1 MRKKKGAFGVVFQE
15 VLRLNTLPIEAKG
28 LYAYLA
34 SLSDVNDECYP
45 TVDLIRHELGISK
58 DRYYKYMRILVAAGV
73 VEKVQIK
80 TDGCRF
86 GKNVYK
92 LTHEVRFSVE
102 PYTEKSDTKSS
113 TMKNPTM
120 KSSAMKNPTMKSSA
134 MKNPTMKNPTMK
146 NPTAESKDTNNKSIN
161 NKSIN
166 NKNNK
171 QCASD
176 NAPKVSKAAIND
188 FFESIWKLYPNKK
201 GKGQVS
207 DSKKKALYDIG
218 YDELSRAIERY
229 KAGLAQDEW
238 RKLQYGST
246 FFNSGYIDY
255 LDANYTEPEQ
265 TELEEGDRSI
275 YKDDEEYR
283 RLWEEL
289 GYK

>member
-1 MRKKKGAFGVVFQE
+1 MVFQD
-15 VLRLNTLPIEAKG
+15 VTRHTTLPLEAKG

-58 DRYYKYMRILVAAGV
+58 DRYYKYMRMLVAAGV
-73 VEKVQIK
+73 VKKVQIK
-80 TDGCRF
+80 TEDCKF
-86 GKNVYK
+86 GRNVYK
-92 LTHEVRFSVE
+92 LTHEVYFSE
-102 PYTEKSDTKSS
+102 KPYTEKSDTESS
-113 TMKNPTM
+113 TTKI
-120 KSSAMKNPTMKSSA
+120 
-134 MKNPTMKNPTMK
+134 
-146 NPTAESKDTNNKSIN
+146 PTAESKDTNNKSIN

-176 NAPKVSKAAIND
+176 NALKVSKAAIND

-229 KAGLAQDEW
+229 KAGLARDEW

-246 FFNSGYIDY
+246 FFNSGYSDY

-265 TELEEGDRSI
+265 TEPEEGDRSI

>member
-1 MRKKKGAFGVVFQE
+1 
-15 VLRLNTLPIEAKG
+15 
-28 LYAYLA
+28 
-34 SLSDVNDECYP
+34 
-45 TVDLIRHELGISK
+45 
-58 DRYYKYMRILVAAGV
+58 
-73 VEKVQIK
+73 
-80 TDGCRF
+80 
-86 GKNVYK
+86 
-92 LTHEVRFSVE
+92 
-102 PYTEKSDTKSS
+102 
-113 TMKNPTM
+113 
-120 KSSAMKNPTMKSSA
+120 MKNPTMKSSA

>member
-1 MRKKKGAFGVVFQE
+1 MVYQDVVRSPK
-15 VLRLNTLPIEAKG
+15 LTPEAKAV
-28 LYAYLA
+28 YAYLA
-34 SLSDVNDECYP
+34 SMAGDNDECYP
-45 TVDLIRHELGISK
+45 TKELMAKELNMSMHRLDKHLALLIGS
-58 DRYYKYMRILVAAGV
+58 GV
-73 VEKVQIK
+73 VEKRK
-80 TDGCRF
+80 TTLGNLKSR
-86 GKNVYK
+86 NIYK
-92 LTHEVRFSVE
+92 VTHELEVKKNLEEIFENIEKGQNVSFRYVE
-102 PYTEKSDTKSS
+102 NEPIE
-113 TMKNPTM
+113 NRPVE
-120 KSSAMKNPTMKSSA
+120 NRPVE
-134 MKNPTMKNPTMK
+134 NRPVENRP
-146 NPTAESKDTNNKSIN
+146 TNNNSIN
-161 NKSIN
+161 NNSIN

-176 NAPKVSKAAIND
+176 NAPRTSKAAINE

-229 KAGLAQDEW
+229 KAGLARDEW

-265 TELEEGDRSI
+265 TEPEEGDRSI

>member
-1 MRKKKGAFGVVFQE
+1 MVFQD
-15 VLRLNTLPIEAKG
+15 VTRLNTIPLEAKG

-58 DRYYKYMRILVAAGV
+58 DRYYKYMNILVSAGV
-73 VEKVQIK
+73 VKKVQIK
-80 TDGCRF
+80 TEGCRF
-86 GKNVYK
+86 GRNVYK
-92 LTHEVRFSVE
+92 LTHEVYFSE
-102 PYTEKSDTKSS
+102 KPYTEKSDTES
-113 TMKNPTM
+113 PT
-120 KSSAMKNPTMKSSA
+120 TGY
-134 MKNPTMKNPTMK
+134 
-146 NPTAESKDTNNKSIN
+146 KDTNNKSIN

-166 NKNNK
+166 NKDNK

-176 NAPKVSKAAIND
+176 NAPKVSKAAINE

-229 KAGLAQDEW
+229 KTGLAKDEW
-238 RKLQYGST
+238 RKPQNGST

-255 LDANYTEPEQ
+255 LDANYSEPEQ
-265 TELEEGDRSI
+265 ITDPEEGDRSI
-275 YKDDEEYR
+275 YQDEEDYR
-283 RLWEEL
+283 RLREEL
-289 GYK
+289 G

>member
-1 MRKKKGAFGVVFQE
+1 MVFQE

-113 TMKNPTM
+113 
-120 KSSAMKNPTMKSSA
+120 TMKSSA

>member
-1 MRKKKGAFGVVFQE
+1 MRKKKGAFGVVFQD
-15 VLRLNTLPIEAKG
+15 VTRHTTLPLEAKG

-58 DRYYKYMRILVAAGV
+58 DRYYKYMRMLVAAGV
-73 VEKVQIK
+73 VKKVQIK
-80 TDGCRF
+80 TEGCRF
-86 GKNVYK
+86 GRNVYK
-92 LTHEVRFSVE
+92 LTHEVYFSE
-102 PYTEKSDTKSS
+102 KPYTEKSDTESS
-113 TMKNPTM
+113 TTKI
-120 KSSAMKNPTMKSSA
+120 
-134 MKNPTMKNPTMK
+134 
-146 NPTAESKDTNNKSIN
+146 PTAESKDTNNKSIN

-176 NAPKVSKAAIND
+176 NAPKVSKAAINE
-188 FFESIWKLYPNKK
+188 FFESIWKLYPSKK

-229 KAGLAQDEW
+229 KAGLARDEW
-238 RKLQYGST
+238 RKPQNGST
-246 FFNSGYIDY
+246 FFNSGYVDY
-255 LDANYTEPEQ
+255 LDANYTEPV
-265 TELEEGDRSI
+265 TECEEEGDRSI
-275 YKDDEEYR
+275 YQDSDEYEK
-283 RLWEEL
+283 LWEEL

>member
-1 MRKKKGAFGVVFQE
+1 MVYQDVT
-15 VLRLNTLPIEAKG
+15 RLNTLPIEAKG

-58 DRYYKYMRILVAAGV
+58 DRYYKYMRMLVAAGV
-73 VEKVQIK
+73 VKKVQIK
-80 TDGCRF
+80 TEDCKF
-86 GKNVYK
+86 GRNVYK
-92 LTHEVRFSVE
+92 LTHEVYFSE
-102 PYTEKSDTKSS
+102 KPYTEKSDTESS
-113 TMKNPTM
+113 TTKI
-120 KSSAMKNPTMKSSA
+120 
-134 MKNPTMKNPTMK
+134 
-146 NPTAESKDTNNKSIN
+146 PTAESKDTNNKSIN

-176 NAPKVSKAAIND
+176 NALKVSKAAIND

-229 KAGLAQDEW
+229 KAGLARDEW

-265 TELEEGDRSI
+265 TEPEEGDRSI

>member
-1 MRKKKGAFGVVFQE
+1 MVFQD
-15 VLRLNTLPIEAKG
+15 VTRLNTIPPAAKG

-34 SLSDVNDECYP
+34 ALSGDKDECYP
-45 TVDLIRHELGISK
+45 SVDLIRHEMGMSRDSFYKHMGIL
-58 DRYYKYMRILVAAGV
+58 IAAGV

-86 GKNVYK
+86 GRNVYK
-92 LTHEVRFSVE
+92 LTHEVYFSE
-102 PYTEKSDTKSS
+102 KPYTEKSDTES
-113 TMKNPTM
+113 PTTE
-120 KSSAMKNPTMKSSA
+120 SPT
-134 MKNPTMKNPTMK
+134 T
-146 NPTAESKDTNNKSIN
+146 ESKYT
-161 NKSIN
+161 
-166 NKNNK
+166 KNNSIK
-171 QCASD
+171 NNNLNNNNNNNLCASD
-176 NAPKVSKAAIND
+176 NAPKVSKAAINE
-188 FFESIWKLYPNKK
+188 FFESIWKLYPSKK

-229 KAGLAQDEW
+229 KAGLARDEW
-238 RKLQYGST
+238 RKPQNGST

-255 LDANYTEPEQ
+255 LDANFSEQEQ
-265 TELEEGDRSI
+265 TVPEEGDRSI

>member
-1 MRKKKGAFGVVFQE
+1 MVFQD
-15 VLRLNTLPIEAKG
+15 VTRLNTIPLEAKG

-58 DRYYKYMRILVAAGV
+58 DRYYKYMNILVSAGV
-73 VEKVQIK
+73 VKKVQIK
-80 TDGCRF
+80 TEGCRF
-86 GKNVYK
+86 GRNVYK
-92 LTHEVRFSVE
+92 LTHEVYFSE
-102 PYTEKSDTKSS
+102 KPYTEKSDTES
-113 TMKNPTM
+113 PT
-120 KSSAMKNPTMKSSA
+120 TGY
-134 MKNPTMKNPTMK
+134 
-146 NPTAESKDTNNKSIN
+146 KDTNNKSIN

-166 NKNNK
+166 NKDNK

-176 NAPKVSKAAIND
+176 NAQKVSKAAINE

-229 KAGLAQDEW
+229 KTGLAKDEW
-238 RKLQYGST
+238 RKPQNGST

-255 LDANYTEPEQ
+255 LDANYSEPEQ
-265 TELEEGDRSI
+265 ITDPEEGDRSI
-275 YKDDEEYR
+275 YQDEEDYR
-283 RLWEEL
+283 RLREEL
-289 GYK
+289 G